1 MKITVKEAYDLA
13 TKNLRSYVL
22 DKIMNEINIACKNG
36 QFTTSIHFDN
46 LTSVRDII
54 INTLHELGYTVLIRK
69 DRYTGTL
76 KYRTTITINWKN
88 D

>member
-1 MKITVKEAYDLA
+1 MTAKEAYDQA

-22 DKIMNEINIACKNG
+22 DKIMNKINIACKNG

-46 LTSVRDII
+46 LTSVRDI

-76 KYRTTITINWKN
+76 KYRTTITINWEN